1 MNKWKSVKLS
11 TQNKAL
17 LSILIREIQECSNMN
32 EVNLLLDSWIQANDL
47 HPENVETMA
56 EKEFNLYKEDRLGG

>member
-32 EVNLLLDSWIQANDL
+32 EVNLLLDSWIQL